1 MANRV
6 SLRPPVIWQHYLQE
20 LKKKLIQLEAE
31 LKNAKGEEALKLRT
45 HFDKIRRDIDYL
57 TA

>member
-6 SLRPPVIWQHYLQE
+6 SLRPPVIWQRYLLE
-20 LKKKLIQLEAE
+20 LKEKLVQLEVE
-31 LKNAKGEEALKLRT
+31 MKNAKGEEALKLRA
-45 HFDKIRRDIDYL
+45 HFDKIRRDINYL

>member
-6 SLRPPVIWQHYLQE
+6 SLRPPAIWQRHLQE
-20 LKKKLIQLEAE
+20 LKQKLVQLEAD

-45 HFDKIRRDIDYL
+45 HFDKIRRDIEYL

>member
-6 SLRPPVIWQHYLQE
+6 SLRPPLVWQRYLRE
-20 LKKKLIQLEAE
+20 LKEKLVQLEGE
-31 LKNAKGEEALKLRT
+31 LKNAKGEEAVSLRAR
-45 HFDKIRRDIDYL
+45 FDKIRQDLNYL

>member
-6 SLRPPVIWQHYLQE
+6 SLRPPAIWQRYLQE
-20 LKKKLIQLEAE
+20 LKQKLVQLEAD

-45 HFDKIRRDIDYL
+45 HFDKIRRDIEYL